1 MPSSVPLSIS
11 VTCLPTEHL
20 LVLLSGTGYLYIVTL
35 SSGGQVPRGYGG
47 CGHFV
52 SGTDSGLV
60 GWKPFAQQTTACA
73 FSRRCD
79 AVPCELI
86 ADLRMWPADSPTEL
100 AQPRVA
106 DPEVMTHLVN
116 DRPPNLVDDL
126 GIAVAHR
133 ADGTPVDRDPVRQGA
148 GVERRPA
155 RQWHS
160 LVEPQEAGRA
170 TVGLHSDGH

>member
-1 MPSSVPLSIS
+1 MIIGPLLKFHGTRDILPRFPSV
-11 VTCLPTEHL
+11 
-20 LVLLSGTGYLYIVTL
+20 
-35 SSGGQVPRGYGG
+35 
-47 CGHFV
+47 
-52 SGTDSGLV
+52 
-60 GWKPFAQQTTACA
+60 A
-73 FSRRCD
+73 FGENEGADGRRCD

-116 DRPPNLVDDL
+116 DRPPNLLDDL

-148 GVERRPA
+148 GVERRPT

-160 LVEPQEAGRA
+160 LVEPQEAGPVSYTHLRA
-170 TVGLHSDGH
+170 HETRHDLVCR